1 MPRSLKL
8 AIVTLMVMLPSISMA
23 GDEEIAQQIVKQL
36 QEQKNSGDLKGF
48 NIGLQV
54 QNGVVWL
61 EGHVSNKMQHAAAVD
76 VARRVPGVKQVVDGV
91 RIETVRGVPAPQ
103 IVSAPRELKADK
115 IGAEPKFENVRPV
128 QLAAKTDVVAAPQVA
143 PKRLASVPQRSVL
156 VQQSNVPTAPQS
168 MRPLPAAPGMTRM
181 ASRPMSQRPV
191 AFAPAGSNNF
201 QVNHYAAMAASR
213 QPMAMP
219 PAYYPAGSGYA
230 SQVRYDNPQMPR
242 YAWPSYAAH
251 PNYAALT
258 YPKQHSP
265 SAWPYIGPF
274 YPYPQVPLG
283 WRKVTMEW
291 DKGWWTVDFK
301 ARR

>member
-1 MPRSLKL
+1 
-8 AIVTLMVMLPSISMA
+8 
-23 GDEEIAQQIVKQL
+23 
-36 QEQKNSGDLKGF
+36 
-48 NIGLQV
+48 
-54 QNGVVWL
+54 
-61 EGHVSNKMQHAAAVD
+61 
-76 VARRVPGVKQVVDGV
+76 
-91 RIETVRGVPAPQ
+91 
-103 IVSAPRELKADK
+103 
-115 IGAEPKFENVRPV
+115 
-128 QLAAKTDVVAAPQVA
+128 
-143 PKRLASVPQRSVL
+143 
-156 VQQSNVPTAPQS
+156 
-168 MRPLPAAPGMTRM
+168 M

-201 QVNHYAAMAASR
+201 QVNHYAAIAASR
-213 QPMAMP
+213 QQPMAMP
-219 PAYYPAGSGYA
+219 PAYHAAGPGRA

-291 DKGWWTVDFK
+291 NKGWWTVDFK
-301 ARR
+301 ARRH